1 MPARQRTS
9 KRRFLGSKQGV
20 LFLVFAA
27 VIWTLSAL
35 SETYITTVPVQFKL
49 QADSSACVFSNT
61 HIEVPAQVSSTGFSI
76 LYRRIF
82 PRKVA
87 LMISELP
94 IKEAENP
101 TLNSDYLLNKYK
113 QTYSNSSEI
122 NGFVP
127 AVISLPMTQA
137 VQKSYSPK
145 LAALPKFEEGYQLI
159 SPLRFS
165 LDSVSAFG
173 SKAILEKLDQAIF
186 KLPAENP
193 IRENFTLEATLLD
206 SIANLANWDTTI
218 VQVSGKVDRYS
229 DVTFVLPITL
239 IDTPE
244 NVLVS
249 LSPRQ
254 VKIKFAAPLSSLRSI
269 DETKLLAEAVFEK
282 TSSGQ
287 LSVYVTGLPK
297 TAKKLTISPPT
308 VSYLTVE

>member
-1 MPARQRTS
+1 M
-9 KRRFLGSKQGV
+9 GSKQGV

-49 QADSSACVFSNT
+49 QADSSAFVFSNT

-127 AVISLPMTQA
+127 AVISLPDDTSRA
-137 VQKSYSPK
+137 KVLFTK
-145 LAALPKFEEGYQLI
+145 I
-159 SPLRFS
+159 SS
-165 LDSVSAFG
+165 
-173 SKAILEKLDQAIF
+173 
-186 KLPAENP
+186 
-193 IRENFTLEATLLD
+193 FT
-206 SIANLANWDTTI
+206 
-218 VQVSGKVDRYS
+218 
-229 DVTFVLPITL
+229 
-239 IDTPE
+239 
-244 NVLVS
+244 
-249 LSPRQ
+249 
-254 VKIKFAAPLSSLRSI
+254 
-269 DETKLLAEAVFEK
+269 
-282 TSSGQ
+282 
-287 LSVYVTGLPK
+287 
-297 TAKKLTISPPT
+297 
-308 VSYLTVE
+308 